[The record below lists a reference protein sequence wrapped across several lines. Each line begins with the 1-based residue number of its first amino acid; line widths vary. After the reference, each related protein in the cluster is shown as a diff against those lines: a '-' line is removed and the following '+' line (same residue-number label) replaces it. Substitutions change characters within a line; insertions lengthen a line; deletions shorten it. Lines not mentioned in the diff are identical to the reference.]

1 MKRILA
7 ASLIAAAFA
16 APAYAGTFADVVT
29 QLTQPLTV
37 KPQTGGIPHTGD
49 ETDLSWQY
57 VAPTAQPL
65 FNTARIS
72 TDIPVRQGDTND
84 TSWLYQPNAKPQFE
98 GSVANASSYVEFADE
113 NDLRWLYQAPS
124 AGRLADAQRQHAH
137 VGFDTSVNPIAKI
150 REHFSKTQTSGQ

>member
-16 APAYAGTFADVVT
+16 APAYAD
-29 QLTQPLTV
+29 
-37 KPQTGGIPHTGD
+37 IPHFND

-57 VAPTAQPL
+57 VAPTAHPL
-65 FNTARIS
+65 FNTARIA
-72 TDIPVRQGDTND
+72 TDIPVRYGDTND
-84 TSWLYQPNAKPQFE
+84 TSWEYLPNSKPQFE

-124 AGRLADAQRQHAH
+124 AGQFADTQRQHPHA
-137 VGFDTSVNPIAKI
+137 GFDTSVNPIAKP
-150 REHFSKTQTSGQ
+150 RQFFGKTQTSGE